1 MAKKLVCNV
10 ESQGMMHQ
18 VTVSGNKVTVDGTGH
33 VSAAT
38 AVTKSDITALGIPT
52 IFIPSPYVTNNHQY
66 KNALDLVKKDAALM
80 IEEKDLNKISFIHMI
95 DDILADEKRYNEIK
109 KNVSSLGIKDS
120 STRIYDIL
128 KELILDDKKFY

>member
-1 MAKKLVCNV
+1 
-10 ESQGMMHQ
+10 
-18 VTVSGNKVTVDGTGH
+18 
-33 VSAAT
+33 
-38 AVTKSDITALGIPT
+38 
-52 IFIPSPYVTNNHQY
+52 
-66 KNALDLVKKDAALM
+66 M